1 VIIVDDVSKTYNQQS
16 EPAVRH
22 LSLEVGQG
30 EFLVLLGES
39 GSGKTTMLKMIN
51 RLVDPSEGRIIID
64 GGDTSLADPVQ
75 LRRNIGYV
83 IQGIGL
89 FPHMT
94 VFENIG
100 VVLTL
105 LHWGKPAIRERV
117 NELMELIGLPAES
130 YAHRRPD
137 ELSGGQK
144 QRVGFARALAARP
157 AIMLMDE
164 PFGALDPLTRDD
176 VQREFLNIQRGL
188 GLTVVMVTHDMVEA
202 LLLADRIAVME
213 KGRLVAV
220 GTPHELL
227 AHPEHPYAAALMR
240 APRSQAEKLEKI
252 VRGEHA

>member
-1 VIIVDDVSKTYNQQS
+1 VIIVDDISKSYSHHSQ
-16 EPAVRH
+16 PAVQHVSIEIQR
-22 LSLEVGQG
+22 G
-30 EFLVLLGES
+30 ELLVLLGES

-51 RLVDPSEGRIIID
+51 RLVEPTSGRIMID
-64 GGDTSLADPVQ
+64 GKETSQADPVA

-100 VVLTL
+100 IVLTL
-105 LHWGKPAIRERV
+105 LHWDREAMKSRV
-117 NELMELIGLPAES
+117 HELLELVGLPAGQ

-144 QRVGFARALAARP
+144 QRVGVARALAARP

-176 VQREFLNIQRGL
+176 VQQEFLRIQKQL

-202 LLLADRIAVME
+202 LLMADRIAVMQ
-213 KGRLVAV
+213 KGEFVTV

-227 AHPEHPYAAALMR
+227 TNPSHPYTAALMR
-240 APRSQAEKLEKI
+240 TPRLQAEKLEKI
-252 VRGEHA
+252 TRGKDE